1 MSYNLSEIKGV
12 EKIEMI
18 ACAAQKK
25 YVAVKEGSRLYSM
38 GTELFVKLA
47 EESGAL
53 RRVGDKRI
61 LVNTSILND
70 YIETMF
76 S

>member
-1 MSYNLSEIKGV
+1 MSYNLGDLNGV
-12 EKIEMI
+12 DKIEMI
-18 ACAAQKK
+18 ACASQKK
-25 YVAVKEGSRLYSM
+25 YVAVREGSRLYSM

-47 EESGAL
+47 VESGAL
-53 RRVGDKRI
+53 RRIGNKKI